1 MIENAIIFSKE
12 TKEVLISSIFEQI
25 DPEGDDFSASLEQM
39 REIAC
44 KLEKGVFN
52 LNLDNDLTALIV
64 GFKRISV
71 ALTFSEE
78 ISKKDLYSWEN
89 VAKEIGS
96 GFDKIMDTKDDKKYT
111 EFKETLND
119 IVEWHKKEH
128 SPIDKMKD
136 ALW

>member
-12 TKEVLISSIFEQI
+12 TKEVLLSSIFGQI
-25 DPEGDDFSASLEQM
+25 NPEEDDFNASLEQI

-52 LNLDNDLTALIV
+52 LNLENNLTALIV
-64 GFKRISV
+64 GFKRISI

-78 ISKKDLYSWEN
+78 ISKKDFYSWEN
-89 VAKEIGS
+89 VAKEIGN
-96 GFDKIMDTKDDKKYT
+96 GFDKILDTKDENKYA
-111 EFKETLND
+111 EFKETLNE